1 MITSLLLV
9 REDTAVG
16 RRERIYSAGVLAQ
29 LASAIIVVTGDHRAR
44 RSQRRNRDP
53 TAGIGCT
60 QLQLLISKRPARG

>member
-29 LASAIIVVTGDHRAR
+29 LASAIIVVTVEIIGQGG
-44 RSQRRNRDP
+44 RSEGIEI
-53 TAGIGCT
+53 TAGIVSG
-60 QLQLLISKRPARG
+60 SS